1 MMKQGWFL
9 VIYCLIG
16 IGSVVGFSTTA
27 VAIDAYFDTEISTRL
42 EPEPYFGTVRIRQT
56 GEEVPQVFPEIQYE
70 PVIYME
76 IIFDASKTM
85 GEPDINGIRKL
96 DIAKEIATI
105 LVNKFPLQDTR
116 FALRVNGAQYD
127 NNCLDSELVVPFQRD
142 NAQQVLDVIASIQ
155 PKGISPITYSLRQ
168 VLHDFVGTKGTK
180 IVFMITDGQETCDVE
195 PVDTCTA
202 TMDIFLEAEFEGA
215 INIVGINTIYD
226 DAKLLL
232 SCLSVRGGGDFLD
245 SNRNKG
251 PEFAELIRGSQQL
264 GYSISRVL
272 DPDTLAEGK
281 VLELYRRRIG
291 DRTIL
296 DGDNII
302 LQPESRS
309 STESYHELLPGIY
322 KIEFATIPPMASYF
336 TLDSEQE
343 LTIALV
349 RSGRGIDL
357 YDRAHMS
364 LGNRYYDDGEFEK
377 AMEEYQTVLEFDPTN
392 VDAHL
397 NMGIIY
403 DDIVEDKEKAAEH
416 YKAYLELQGPR
427 QDDVR
432 EWLRKVRGQPT
443 QEQELEEQRR
453 QREEEKA
460 REEAERLAREEAK
473 RLEERRQQGLE
484 VREYILTKH
493 VDIRELS
500 EEDVLEGD
508 IIRVV
513 VADDTLDPDI
523 KEIAVDVGFRIKK
536 DFERT
541 PQEVVVYREENPDVA
556 VARARYDSA
565 LDQYVLVEE

>member
-9 VIYCLIG
+9 VLYCLIG
-16 IGSVVGFSTTA
+16 IVSVGGFPTPA
-27 VAIDAYFDTEISTRL
+27 GAIDAYFDTEISTRL
-42 EPEPYFGTVRIRQT
+42 EPQPYFGTVRIRQT
-56 GEEVPQVFPEIQYE
+56 DEEVPQVFPDVQYE

-96 DIAKEIATI
+96 DIAKEIATL
-105 LVNKFPLQDTR
+105 LVKKFPQQDTR
-116 FALRVNGAQYD
+116 FALRVNGAQFE
-127 NNCLDSELVVPFQRD
+127 NNCIDSELAVPFQRD
-142 NAQQVLDVIASIQ
+142 NAQQVLDAIASIQ
-155 PKGISPITYSLRQ
+155 PKGISPIAYSLRQ

-180 IVFMITDGQETCDVE
+180 MVFLITDGQETCDVE

-202 TMDIFLEAEFEGA
+202 TMDMFLEAEFDGT
-215 INIVGINTIYD
+215 INIIGINTIYD

-232 SCLSVRGGGDFLD
+232 SCLSVRGGGEFLD

-251 PEFAELIRGSQQL
+251 SEFAKLIRGSQQL
-264 GYSISRVL
+264 GYNISRVL

-281 VLELYRRRIG
+281 ILELYGRRIG

-296 DGDNII
+296 EGDNIV

-343 LTIALV
+343 LSIALV

-364 LGNRYYDDGEFEK
+364 LGNRYYDNGEFDK
-377 AMEEYQTVLEFDPTN
+377 AMEEYQMVLESDPTN

-432 EWLRKVRGQPT
+432 EWLRQVRGQPT
-443 QEQELEEQRR
+443 REQELEEQRR
-453 QREEEKA
+453 QLEEERA
-460 REEAERLAREEAK
+460 REEAERLAREEAQ
-473 RLEERRQQGLE
+473 RLEEKRQEALDA
-484 VREYILTKH
+484 REYILTKY

-508 IIRVV
+508 TIHVI

-523 KEIAVDVGFRIKK
+523 KEMAVDVGFRIKEDLK
-536 DFERT
+536 RT
-541 PQEVVVYREENPDVA
+541 PQEVIVSREENPDVA

-565 LDQYVLVEE
+565 QGEYVLIE